1 MHTIEEIKTAFRAGR
16 HQEALAACEALCQ
29 ANGQDPALVKLTAT
43 MYGLVGDYANSAR
56 RLRDL
61 VAAVPD
67 DTEALF
73 NLGVCEREMRNFAA
87 ARTCYLAYTQRHPK
101 EWEGW
106 VNLAECQVQLG
117 EAKGAIASA
126 DNALKFNQKAV
137 PAWIAKGEAQLV
149 LNQNEE
155 ALKSFDRA
163 NALVQSAAVLLK
175 TANALVRLGRHDQA
189 LDRMGKALKADAG
202 FLPARLQRAEL
213 LARLGRTDAALNDYT
228 AYLTAAPENEDVLK
242 AVTEMLV
249 GLRRG
254 QEAIDLCRK
263 ALEKYPDSLTA
274 KLGISWVIDRVVPN
288 WHVPMMNEHRRNN
301 AYFEGM
307 KTHVTPDSLVFEI
320 GAGSGLLSMMAARLG
335 ARRVVTCEG
344 APIIAA
350 KAQKIVATNGFA
362 DTVTVLSKPSF
373 EVQLPEELPEQADV
387 LVHEIFSSGLIEE
400 HVLPALEDA
409 KARLL
414 KPGAAIVPARSS
426 LMIALVGGEGIG
438 NYFHVS
444 DPFGFDISEFNEI
457 TPKKLPVFRADL
469 NPQLLSDD
477 VEAFHFDFVRDSQW
491 PAEHKTIEV
500 TATEAGVCYGVIQW
514 IRLDMDGSTTYE
526 NHPRDNVSVSGW
538 QHLFYRFD
546 APITLEA
553 GQTVRLSAAH
563 DRATP
568 WFDLAAN

>member
-1 MHTIEEIKTAFRAGR
+1 MQTIEEIKAAFRAGR
-16 HQEALAACEALCQ
+16 HREALAACDALCQ
-29 ANGQDPALVKLTAT
+29 AKPADVANRKLAAT
-43 MYGLVGDYANSAR
+43 MYGLVGDYAASAQR
-56 RLRDL
+56 MRDVL
-61 VAAVPD
+61 AVTPD
-67 DTEALF
+67 DTEVLF
-73 NLGVCEREMRNFAA
+73 NLGVCEREMRNFEAA
-87 ARTCYLAYTQRHPK
+87 KACYLRYTQRHPK

-117 EAKGAIASA
+117 EAKAAVVSA
-126 DNALKFNQKAV
+126 DNALKMNPKAV
-137 PAWIAKGEAQLV
+137 PALIARGDAQLL
-149 LNQNEE
+149 LNQNED

-163 NALVQSAAVLLK
+163 KAIVQSAAVMLK
-175 TANALVRLGRHDQA
+175 TATALVRLGRHDQA
-189 LDRMGKALKADAG
+189 LDRMGKALKLDAD
-202 FLPARLQRAEL
+202 FHPARLQRAEL
-213 LARLGRTDAALNDYT
+213 FAKLGRTEAALTDYK
-228 AYLTAAPENEDVLK
+228 AYLAAAPDNEEVLK
-242 AVTEMLV
+242 SVTEMLV
-249 GLRRG
+249 GMRRG
-254 QEAIDLCRK
+254 QEAIDLCRQ
-263 ALEKYPDSLTA
+263 ALAKNPDCLTA

-307 KTHVTPDSLVFEI
+307 KTHVGDGKLVFEI

-344 APIIAA
+344 APMIAEKA
-350 KAQKIVATNGFA
+350 KSIVATNGFA
-362 DTVTVLSKPSF
+362 DVVTVLSKPSF
-373 EVQLPEELPEQADV
+373 EVQLPEELPEKADV

-414 KPGAAIVPARSS
+414 KPDAAIVPARSS
-426 LMIALVGGEGIG
+426 LMIALVGGEGMA

-444 DPFGFDISEFNEI
+444 EPFGFDIRAFNEI

-469 NPQLLSDD
+469 DPQLLSEA

-500 TATEAGVCYGVIQW
+500 TATQAGVAYGVIQW

-526 NHPRDNVSVSGW
+526 NHPLDKVPVSGW
-538 QHLFYRFD
+538 QHMFYRFD
-546 APITLEA
+546 EPLVLKA

-568 WFDLAAN
+568 WFDLATD